1 MFLNKDF
8 ISIYDELGNLNE
20 SILSEWKVSNNTNNA
35 QSNNSSRSQTSS
47 KSSSKSSLE
56 CKCDKCGS
64 TIDKNICF
72 IEDENDHIY
81 CLECHHSKP
90 VYSDAFRRGVQGVYY
105 SIEHRNPFRYYLGV
119 ATTKDKAIEKIKA
132 IRSLL
137 KNIPAN
143 MDLTDIQTGEVL
155 FYVDN
160 LDDAAYNDLVK
171 VINETDSL
179 T

>member
-1 MFLNKDF
+1 MFLNEEF
-8 ISIYDELGNLNE
+8 ISVYDELGNLNE
-20 SILSEWKVSNNTNNA
+20 SILFEWKALSNSNNA
-35 QSNNSSRSQTSS
+35 QSNNSSQSHA
-47 KSSSKSSLE
+47 SSKSSLE
-56 CKCDKCGS
+56 CKCDKCGN
-64 TIDKNICF
+64 TIYKNICF

-81 CLECHHSKP
+81 CLECHHAKP

-105 SIEHRNPFRYYLGV
+105 TIEHRDPFRYYVGV

-143 MDLTDIQTGEVL
+143 MDLMDIQTGEVL

-171 VINETDSL
+171 VINETDLLS
-179 T
+179 